1 MTRDRKKGSGKAA
14 AKKPRVKKETV
25 KDLDPKAKGDV
36 KGGQAHTDLCAPGHL
51 LNPPPDLRRT
61 A

>member
-25 KDLDPKAKGDV
+25 KDLEPKGDV
-36 KGGQAHTDLCAPGHL
+36 KGGAAHTDLCPPGHL

-61 A
+61 V